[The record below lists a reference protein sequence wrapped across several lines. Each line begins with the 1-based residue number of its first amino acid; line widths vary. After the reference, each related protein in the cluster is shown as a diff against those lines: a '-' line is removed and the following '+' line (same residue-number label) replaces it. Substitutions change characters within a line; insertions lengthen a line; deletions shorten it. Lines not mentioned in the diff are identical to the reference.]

1 MKQKQVAGTAP
12 GTATAAGIFHGCQIV
27 LDLDA
32 AQVRFKQKQELRK
45 KITDN
50 GGIVSYIITKK
61 SSHLIV
67 SNAEKAK
74 DSYKGRMAQKYGVP
88 ILGMDFIDV
97 CLSEDKLVDTEP
109 HIVCGTS
116 MTQEFS
122 SGKIVT
128 GPAHPQEKP
137 KISKASSFN
146 INKIRV
152 YPLGSDQAP
161 AYPDECYEL
170 AKCTLLQKT
179 DPKTKEC
186 SFYLLELHVIPPLP
200 PGGAS
205 IRDDVTHPFRVMVHH
220 GKLSDIKSDTGGVR
234 ECRYSA
240 TSEEALQV
248 YSFLYNQKT
257 TSPWNMTKTKKMLSR
272 WIGSPKYRKVMLER
286 GMAQEPLTEEVASL
300 VDHVWQEA
308 LGQLSDILTVPVETI
323 SIDKVEK
330 AEAVLLQIK
339 RSLDQSNTTQLK
351 ELSQEFYSLLPQKSQ
366 QDISTRS
373 MIAKKQNL
381 CQLVKDIVGVSEAT
395 NWSTRSSLDAKYRAL
410 RCHIESLPEN
420 HHEFND
426 IKNVVLSSQTE
437 NDAIEICHIYAVSR
451 AVEETNFASDLDNK
465 KMLFHASRPT
475 NFVGILSRG
484 LLLPKIVVDDFGGV
498 RTDAGMLGSAIY
510 FANSSSTSAKYS
522 AASQTTGTRLMTI
535 NEVALGK
542 CQDVNKYHKELSE
555 APQGYHSVHGV
566 KGTELYPSDF
576 KDDEFAVYDITQQR
590 IRYLVEF
597 TLPADKPKNLNV
609 SMETAAILDQDDL
622 DIEMVS
628 GDKIDLNDVQSI
640 TDPLSKVQAGLLS
653 NSDQPVPLKAVHVRA
668 KLLDLAAEVVVFQ
681 VYTNENDD
689 PIEAKYVFPLDD
701 MAAVCGFEAFI
712 NDKHIVGEV
721 KDKETAHK
729 EYKEAI
735 SKGHG
740 AYLMDEETPD
750 VFTVSVGNLP
760 PKTTVVIKIVY
771 MAELSVD
778 GDKIV
783 FGLPGSVAPWK
794 KDAALSEVTQTDLK
808 TVKVDKEMKGNLSVE
823 VAIEMPYDIRTL
835 ESPTHPIRIKR
846 TASKATVALAD
857 GCTRL
862 DDGFQLQ
869 IGLAEIHVPR
879 MWVERHPSKKDSQAC
894 MLTFYPEFEANT
906 EGRSE
911 VIFML
916 DLSNSMRGESLREA
930 KKIALLALH
939 HLPDDWV
946 FNIVVF
952 GTAFDELFASSQP
965 KNGINTKKAQTFIN
979 SLEASMGSTEAWH
992 PLHAYFLL
1000 KAETLRNVYLIS
1012 DGHINNEEA
1021 TLNAVHDNAM
1031 YTRLFTFGV
1040 SSTANRHLL
1049 RALARVGAGAF
1060 QFFDSKV
1067 KSKWEGKIKSQ
1078 LNKSSHPVLT
1088 SVSVEWQQF
1097 DNHAP
1102 RPIQAPNQITS
1113 LFSGSRQV
1121 VYGYVPF
1128 CTQATLKAMIAGKE
1142 VSTMVSTHDLS
1153 ITEGKMLHQLTA
1165 RAIIRDWED
1174 GTLDVNRTEHEV
1186 KKTEQKNYIIG
1197 LSKEY
1202 SIVTKFTSFV
1212 AIETRDKDEDKKEKK
1227 GVDIEELLRK
1237 AEIDTL
1243 TYMGWEPT
1251 KSPPGQAQTLEVS
1264 PEETVEDLLQRAHKE
1279 ETFSILTAQRYYED
1293 ALELTKEKVSYNNPV
1308 FYKAIL
1314 DIVKFYYDVQGDT
1327 GKIDEQASY
1336 FRREIMEKGDID
1348 DIDIE
1353 EIMEN
1358 DVEFLEEVRTTGK
1371 RIIKEKRCSVINEI
1385 VKEFGGIAPADF
1397 DDDYEDVCLQPEE
1410 VEELGLVDLAS
1421 VDTEFMSYEQSSF
1434 TKSDLASPQTSKK
1447 KKKKSASPTIP
1458 SPTPNSAGGA
1468 AAAVKEIEDED
1479 YEESDY
1485 DSDDD
1490 MGFGLFDDDDDQPS
1504 PTRMIFKYIPP
1515 PSMSVTKSPALS
1527 APQRFPPQMAQQASP
1542 PPPSPPTVSG
1552 LHKLEPYSSVPAFR
1566 SGGVPGGSCGPP
1578 PPPPAFGG
1586 APPPPPPGAYSAPP
1600 PPPPGAYSA
1609 PPPPPPGAYSAPPP
1623 PPPAAYSAPPPPRPA
1638 VYSAPPPPPARRGAP
1653 PPPPSAPGALART
1666 SRQRASAPIKAQAAR
1681 PPAASGISLD
1691 RGSTQ
1696 SVPSRKAFRS
1706 YAYASYRSYEEQ
1718 SIPSENVTK
1727 KLGKPESTQGV
1738 PQPPVRRFTDSR
1750 EDKEERLIE
1759 RRVASFTDTRER
1771 CRDRP
1776 AARFP
1781 EDRDDYARTRSS
1793 KTKDTQEDQMDE
1805 SIQEVAN
1812 KVDNLCHM
1820 AMDMQSEISSQN
1832 QQIEGIFN
1840 EKVGFNVMGFGA
1852 RGAGGF
1858 FGAQGAGG
1866 FGARGEAGLKEPR
1879 GSGKSG
1885 IGRRG
1890 WRDGR
1895 RPKRMM
1901 EPWSN
1906 IDKVL
1911 QRDEK
1916 LAELD
1921 DRADSLLCGS
1931 SQFETA
1937 ARRSITKTKETD
1949 RPQYDTSAI
1958 HVTCLRQAGVTN
1970 MRQLLDMQ
1978 EQDGSW
1984 KFSEQF
1990 LIICKIKVADFIK
2003 LIKDAGIE
2011 LLGHESTT
2019 LVKCILVTVI
2029 VFLEL
2034 EQHLS
2039 NLTAAHPKGVV
2050 IRTAVTKARKW
2061 VAEQQDLHPGL
2072 ASRAYP
2078 GFTLQDWIEV
2088 GRLMQHRD

>member
-1 MKQKQVAGTAP
+1 MTQEFSSGK
-12 GTATAAGIFHGCQIV
+12 IV
-27 LDLDA
+27 TGE
-32 AQVRFKQKQELRK
+32 F
-45 KITDN
+45 
-50 GGIVSYIITKK
+50 G
-61 SSHLIV
+61 
-67 SNAEKAK
+67 
-74 DSYKGRMAQKYGVP
+74 
-88 ILGMDFIDV
+88 FINV
-97 CLSEDKLVDTEP
+97 CLSEEKLVDTEP
-109 HIVCGTS
+109 HIVCGMS

-128 GPAHPQEKP
+128 GPSHPQEKP
-137 KISKASSFN
+137 KTSKVSSFN

-170 AKCTLLQKT
+170 AKCSLLQKT

-186 SFYLLELHVIPPLP
+186 IFYLLELHVIPQLS
-200 PGGAS
+200 PGGAN
-205 IRDDVTHPFRVMVHH
+205 IRDVVTHPFRVMVHH
-220 GKLSDIKSDTGGVR
+220 GKLSDMKSDTGGVR
-234 ECRYSA
+234 DCRYSE

-248 YSFLYNQKT
+248 YSFLYNQRT
-257 TSPWNMTKTKKMLSR
+257 SSPWNMTKTKKMLSR
-272 WIGSPKYRKVMLER
+272 WIGTPRYRKVMLER
-286 GMAQEPLTEEVASL
+286 GMSQEPLTEEVASL

-308 LGQLSDILTVPVETI
+308 LGQLSDILMVPVETI

-330 AEAVLLQIK
+330 AESVLLQIK
-339 RSLDQSNTTQLK
+339 RSLDQSNATQLK
-351 ELSQEFYSLLPQKSQ
+351 ELSQEYYSLLPQKSQ

-426 IKNVVLSSQTE
+426 IKNVVLSSQTG
-437 NDAIEICHIYAVSR
+437 NNNIEISHIYAVSR
-451 AVEETNFASDLDNK
+451 AVEETSFASHLGNK

-484 LLLPKIVVDDFGGV
+484 LLLPKIVVDDFGGE

-566 KGTELYPSDF
+566 KGTELYASDF
-576 KDDEFAVYDITQQR
+576 KDDEFAIYDTTQQR

-597 TLPADKPKNLNV
+597 TLPEDKPKNLNGHV
-609 SMETAAILDQDDL
+609 SMETAAILDQDDS
-622 DIEMVS
+622 DIEMIS
-628 GDKIDLNDVQSI
+628 GDLDLAAEVSINDVQSI

-681 VYTNENDD
+681 VYTNENND

-712 NDKHIVGEV
+712 NDKHIIGEV

-760 PKTTVVIKIVY
+760 PMTTVVIKIVY

-778 GDKIV
+778 GDTIV

-794 KDAALSEVTQTDLK
+794 KDTALSEVTQTDLK
-808 TVKVDKEMKGNLSVE
+808 TVKIDKEMKGNLSVE

-965 KNGINTKKAQTFIN
+965 KNDINTKKAQTFVN

-1000 KAETLRNVYLIS
+1000 KAETLRNVFLIS

-1102 RPIQAPNQITS
+1102 RPIQAPSQITS

-1128 CTQATLKAMIAGKE
+1128 CTKATLKAMIAGKE

-1186 KKTEQKNYIIG
+1186 KKTEQKNYIIE

-1202 SIVTKFTSFV
+1202 SIVTQFTSFV
-1212 AIETRDKDEDKKEKK
+1212 AVETRDKDEDKKEMKA
-1227 GVDIEELLRK
+1227 VDIEELLRK
-1237 AEIDTL
+1237 EEIDTL

-1251 KSPPGQAQTLEVS
+1251 KSPPGQPQTLEIS
-1264 PEETVEDLLQRAHKE
+1264 PEETVQDLLQKAHKE
-1279 ETFSILTAQRYYED
+1279 ETFSIMSAQRYYEE
-1293 ALELTKEKVSYNNPV
+1293 ALEFAKDNCSNDDPLYFKALVNAAKFFYDIQDHPGKVEEIFDVGSLENYGDMED
-1308 FYKAIL
+1308 KL
-1314 DIVKFYYDVQGDT
+1314 DDDFQEDVKIF
-1327 GKIDEQASY
+1327 
-1336 FRREIMEKGDID
+1336 FRRISKEQKCP
-1348 DIDIE
+1348 
-1353 EIMEN
+1353 N
-1358 DVEFLEEVRTTGK
+1358 LVEALRLYFHE
-1371 RIIKEKRCSVINEI
+1371 
-1385 VKEFGGIAPADF
+1385 
-1397 DDDYEDVCLQPEE
+1397 
-1410 VEELGLVDLAS
+1410 DLAS
-1421 VDTEFMSYEQSSF
+1421 S
-1434 TKSDLASPQTSKK
+1434 
-1447 KKKKSASPTIP
+1447 
-1458 SPTPNSAGGA
+1458 G
-1468 AAAVKEIEDED
+1468 
-1479 YEESDY
+1479 
-1485 DSDDD
+1485 
-1490 MGFGLFDDDDDQPS
+1490 
-1504 PTRMIFKYIPP
+1504 IPP
-1515 PSMSVTKSPALS
+1515 DIP
-1527 APQRFPPQMAQQASP
+1527 
-1542 PPPSPPTVSG
+1542 
-1552 LHKLEPYSSVPAFR
+1552 
-1566 SGGVPGGSCGPP
+1566 
-1578 PPPPAFGG
+1578 
-1586 APPPPPPGAYSAPP
+1586 APPPPPPITVMEELSPDDEDV
-1600 PPPPGAYSA
+1600 
-1609 PPPPPPGAYSAPPP
+1609 
-1623 PPPAAYSAPPPPRPA
+1623 A
-1638 VYSAPPPPPARRGAP
+1638 V
-1653 PPPPSAPGALART
+1653 
-1666 SRQRASAPIKAQAAR
+1666 
-1681 PPAASGISLD
+1681 
-1691 RGSTQ
+1691 
-1696 SVPSRKAFRS
+1696 
-1706 YAYASYRSYEEQ
+1706 
-1718 SIPSENVTK
+1718 
-1727 KLGKPESTQGV
+1727 
-1738 PQPPVRRFTDSR
+1738 
-1750 EDKEERLIE
+1750 
-1759 RRVASFTDTRER
+1759 
-1771 CRDRP
+1771 
-1776 AARFP
+1776 
-1781 EDRDDYARTRSS
+1781 
-1793 KTKDTQEDQMDE
+1793 
-1805 SIQEVAN
+1805 
-1812 KVDNLCHM
+1812 
-1820 AMDMQSEISSQN
+1820 
-1832 QQIEGIFN
+1832 
-1840 EKVGFNVMGFGA
+1840 
-1852 RGAGGF
+1852 
-1858 FGAQGAGG
+1858 
-1866 FGARGEAGLKEPR
+1866 
-1879 GSGKSG
+1879 
-1885 IGRRG
+1885 
-1890 WRDGR
+1890 
-1895 RPKRMM
+1895 
-1901 EPWSN
+1901 
-1906 IDKVL
+1906 
-1911 QRDEK
+1911 
-1916 LAELD
+1916 
-1921 DRADSLLCGS
+1921 
-1931 SQFETA
+1931 
-1937 ARRSITKTKETD
+1937 
-1949 RPQYDTSAI
+1949 
-1958 HVTCLRQAGVTN
+1958 
-1970 MRQLLDMQ
+1970 
-1978 EQDGSW
+1978 
-1984 KFSEQF
+1984 
-1990 LIICKIKVADFIK
+1990 
-2003 LIKDAGIE
+2003 
-2011 LLGHESTT
+2011 
-2019 LVKCILVTVI
+2019 
-2029 VFLEL
+2029 
-2034 EQHLS
+2034 
-2039 NLTAAHPKGVV
+2039 VV
-2050 IRTAVTKARKW
+2050 IDLGLDTTKA
-2061 VAEQQDLHPGL
+2061 
-2072 ASRAYP
+2072 
-2078 GFTLQDWIEV
+2078 GFAGDDAPRVVFPSIV
-2088 GRLMQHRD
+2088 GRPRHQVSVLREKNYAKV